1 MWDNFLIDGVEYLFK
16 TALAVIRLLSPHL
29 VGLDIEDVLP
39 ILQVRERERVRKRE
53 REKVIRRERERA
65 RVILV

>member
-1 MWDNFLIDGVEYLFK
+1 MVSRYLPLAIAARVWDNFLIDGVEYLFK

-39 ILQVRERERVRKRE
+39 ILQVRER
-53 REKVIRRERERA
+53 
-65 RVILV
+65 